1 MEKNIKFIYLICRG
15 VRFEGINFSFT
26 YNEVFNTNFNTLKT
40 FYLSKNDLTFTIKN
54 NECYHQLPSLLL
66 MVMQC
71 YSIQEINQTHL
82 RRYLHEWT

>member
-1 MEKNIKFIYLICRG
+1 MEKNTKFIYLICREI
-15 VRFEGINFSFT
+15 RFGGINFSFT
-26 YNEVFNTNFNTLKT
+26 YNERIIQYKFQEFKNFFIS

-71 YSIQEINQTHL
+71 YSI
-82 RRYLHEWT
+82 